1 LKNITALVS
10 TSTSHRMNT
19 ESFSVLFAIT
29 VYFMNSQKIVAP
41 NLKLLRNFPN
51 DLQKQ
56 EAKKRERPYLTFLL
70 SQSFLNNIVHKR
82 FFSTILSILPWFYLS
97 L

>member
-1 LKNITALVS
+1 
-10 TSTSHRMNT
+10 MNT

-56 EAKKRERPYLTFLL
+56 GAKKEKGR
-70 SQSFLNNIVHKR
+70 I
-82 FFSTILSILPWFYLS
+82 
-97 L
+97 